1 MMRVRRMLAA
11 IGRFTRGQARFSLM
25 AFGTGWGVL
34 REAVI
39 PSTWRRTVRIEFWK
53 TLQQATKGALVSVL
67 VTAALTGFGIVAQA
81 VYWLGFAGIAQ
92 MTGSILSTVLVR
104 EIAPI
109 LVGVILLGRS
119 GMLTLTELGTL
130 TIGGEMR
137 VLKGMGV
144 DPFLAF
150 ILPRSLAM
158 MVSGFT
164 LGIVFSIA
172 ALLVGYIVCRV
183 EGVLS
188 MPVWTFFDQVVSSVH
203 AVDYVS
209 IPGRLILSAFAIGIT
224 SCLTG
229 VDATADDDLA
239 ALLPRGFARGML
251 AVMGI
256 NVLFSVMVG

>member
-1 MMRVRRMLAA
+1 MNMFRTVLAGA
-11 IGRFTRGQARFSLM
+11 GRFSRAQGRFTLM

-34 REAVI
+34 REALI
-39 PSTWRRTVRIEFWK
+39 PSSWRRTVRIEFWK
-53 TLQQATKGALVSVL
+53 TLKQATKGALVSVF

-92 MTGSILSTVLVR
+92 LTGSILSTVLVR
-104 EIAPI
+104 EIAPV

-137 VLKGMGV
+137 VLTGMGV
-144 DPFLAF
+144 DPFLVF

-164 LGIVFSIA
+164 LGMVFSIT
-172 ALLVGYIVCRV
+172 ALLFGYIVCRV

-203 AVDYVS
+203 AVDYIS
-209 IPGRLILSAFAIGIT
+209 IPGRLIISGFAIGIT

-229 VDATADDDLA
+229 MDATADDDLA
-239 ALLPRGFARGML
+239 SLLPRGFARGML

-256 NVLFSVMVG
+256 NVLFTVLVG